1 MSAEPSA
8 RVPVIV
14 FVTWPADRD
23 PTPFA
28 KALVEARLVACA
40 NVLPEMRSV
49 YTWEGAVHE
58 DAERQII
65 LKTTA
70 ERLPALESRVRE
82 LHPYAVPEF
91 LAVPVMSGS
100 ADYLRWLRE
109 STALA

>member
-1 MSAEPSA
+1 M
-8 RVPVIV
+8 
-14 FVTWPADRD
+14 
-23 PTPFA
+23 
-28 KALVEARLVACA
+28 ACA
-40 NVLPEMRSV
+40 NVLPEMRSI
-49 YTWEGAVHE
+49 YTWEGAVHD

-91 LAVPVMSGS
+91 LAVRVMSGS
-100 ADYLRWLRE
+100 DDYLRWLRE